1 MKKIII
7 TLSTALFALACTQFV
22 EETKPEFK
30 AQPGAP
36 SIEAVEDAELD
47 SDNAFKVKIA
57 PGKENIYYSFAIIPG
72 ADPVDGATL
81 LSNGYAK
88 SAVSVKL
95 TIDGVEADVPLS
107 GCFKAAALK
116 DTTVTAFKLKP
127 NTQYTVYAIGSGEK
141 GVLSE
146 VATKTITTTDKTAPS
161 AFDVDEEGKV
171 TKYYFDASGIDD
183 GTIVIDFGDPV
194 QYTKEGEAGITR
206 FTAKYFAANDYD
218 AKGILNPQF
227 SVDIPLDSVSISGGK
242 VSLQVP
248 ERIPGAIV
256 GIYCDEGIFQNA
268 VGLKNPAIPYEAVLA
283 AWSSGKIATAGPV
296 GRFETEAWS
305 FDLPMVEDPT
315 GKEVK
320 MPADSII
327 FFQDWEALEISLTAP
342 ALAEPKNVDKV
353 CNALFPAEV
362 IQVMYTDGNNRKI
375 IYDTDDYDRSAVS
388 DSTIVVKLA
397 ESPEYG
403 SSVAIQVP
411 EGAVEDV
418 WGNPCEEFST
428 AYIDEDG
435 DVFAG
440 NYFFSYGYT
449 LADIVGTYTLNAD
462 TQYAGKYTNAEVV
475 IAPAPADDEDFEDS
489 DLAIYNLF
497 KGMPCCDDIDVFE
510 PISSVF
516 GASFNPHNGNL
527 HFDWYGV
534 VGMGSYADWNFEG
547 YVLAITMET
556 EDNTFS
562 FQMPSKGNLVLSNTL
577 AIYLNGKDGG
587 GTWDRYRPGTT
598 TLVRT
603 STEYEVPVE
612 EEEEE
617 GGDAGAPRKLN
628 GEVRFSR

>member
-127 NTQYTVYAIGSGEK
+127 NTKYTVYAIGSGEK

-218 AKGILNPQF
+218 AKGMLNPQF

-296 GRFETEAWS
+296 GRFETESWS

-315 GKEVK
+315 GAEIK
-320 MPADSII
+320 MPADTVIAAS
-327 FFQDWEALEISLTAP
+327 DWSALGIALTAP
-342 ALAEPKNVDKV
+342 ALVEPAFQGKEYNKV
-353 CNALFPAEV
+353 VPAGDV
-362 IQVMYTDGNNRKI
+362 QIRYTDANNRKI
-375 IYDTDDYDRSAVS
+375 LYDSDNFDISDYS
-388 DSTIVVKLA
+388 DSTIVVFLDEA
-397 ESPEYG
+397 PDFGYRV
-403 SSVAIQVP
+403 SVDIP
-411 EGAVEDV
+411 EGAVEDI

-435 DVFAG
+435 EFFPG
-440 NYFFSYGYT
+440 NYIISFGYT
-449 LADIVGTYTLNAD
+449 LDDFLGTYTFAG
-462 TQYAGKYTNAEVV
+462 TAEYAGSQADSKVV
-475 IAPAPADDEDFEDS
+475 IAPSDKEDYDVVAY
-489 DLAIYNLF
+489 DLF
-497 KGMPCCDDIDVFE
+497 HETTCVDDITSYE
-510 PISSVF
+510 PFSYT
-516 GASFNPHNGNL
+516 SF
-527 HFDWYGV
+527 YGV
-534 VGMGSYADWNFEG
+534 IDLDMGTMVLDGDAIGMGSYAKYSWNS
-547 YVLAITMET
+547 YVVAWQNGAGTI
-556 EDNTFS
+556 S
-562 FQMPSKGNLVLSNTL
+562 FQMPKAGTMNLSAPVDIILYQL
-577 AIYLNGKDGG
+577 MV
-587 GTWDRYRPGTT
+587 WDTITPGTLT
-598 TLVRT
+598 RT
-603 STEYEVPVE
+603 STDYEYEVP

-617 GGDAGAPRKLN
+617 GGDEGGAGLPKKDFGTAAKLRK
-628 GEVRFSR
+628 

>member
-7 TLSTALFALACTQFV
+7 TLSAALFALACTQFV

-36 SIEAVEDAELD
+36 AIEAVEDAELD
-47 SDNAFKVKIA
+47 SDNAFKVKIT

-107 GCFKAAALK
+107 GCFKASALK

-127 NTQYTVYAIGSGEK
+127 NTKYTVYAIGSGEK

-146 VATKTITTTDKTAPS
+146 VASKTITTTDKTVPS

-218 AKGILNPQF
+218 AKTGLLNPQF

-268 VGLKNPAIPYEAVLA
+268 VGLKNPAIPYEAVMA
-283 AWSSGKIATAGPV
+283 GWTSSGKIQTAGPV

-305 FDLPMVEDPT
+305 FDLPMIEDPT

-327 FFQDWEALEISLTAP
+327 FFQDWEAVEISLTAP
-342 ALAEPKNVDKV
+342 ALVEPKLVDKV
-353 CNALFPAEV
+353 CNGVFPGDDL
-362 IQVMYTDGNNRKI
+362 QVMYTDGNNRKI

-418 WGNPCEEFST
+418 WGNPCEAFST

-462 TQYAGKYTNAEVV
+462 TQYAGKYTNAGVV

-497 KGMPCCDDIDVFE
+497 NGMPCCDDIDVFV
-510 PISSVF
+510 PLPTVF
-516 GASFNPHNGNL
+516 GACLNPHNGVL
-527 HFDWYGV
+527 KFDWYDAI
-534 VGMGSYADWNFEG
+534 GMGAYADWEFEG
-547 YVLAITMET
+547 YVLALSMDTA
-556 EDNTFS
+556 DNTFS
-562 FQMPSKGNLVLSNTL
+562 FQMPSKGNLVLADVLS
-577 AIYLNGKDGG
+577 IYLNGA
-587 GTWDRYRPGTT
+587 GTWDRYRAGTT

-603 STEYEVPVE
+603 STEYEIPK
-612 EEEEE
+612 EEE
-617 GGDAGAPRKLN
+617 GGDESGAPRKFN
-628 GEVRFSR
+628 TEVRFSR